1 MTRYPESTPQPWL
14 KTPCVKSVS
23 LSRAAGCNVYLKLET
38 LQPSGS
44 FKSRGIGN
52 LLRNAIATHGPSK
65 PIHFY
70 CSSGGNAGL
79 ACVVAAT
86 MLKRPA
92 TIVVPLS
99 TTPLMIEKL
108 RTLGADVVQ
117 KGEHWSEADAYLREV
132 LLDKDEHGVYVPPFD
147 HEDIW
152 AGAATIIDELEEDD
166 QMGKLGYDAVVCSVG
181 GGGLFCGIMQGL
193 EQHQRLAKGVKVL
206 AVETKGA
213 DSLNLSVQNRKLMRL
228 PAITSIAS
236 SLGATQV
243 ASQAFIWALRE
254 EEEEE
259 EVVTSHVLSDAEAA
273 MACVNFADDERILVE
288 PACGASIAPAY
299 SDTLHALL
307 FPSLSPEEFSQ
318 KNIVIIV
325 CGGSNVTLQTLQ
337 AYQERY
343 GQDRTVLEKF
353 HSRRRVRGEGAAEEA
368 IPTKATTT
376 EPHVPFILHNEDE
389 HKRDDVLAQGR
400 NFEGKP
406 VLPRPAIGTMD
417 QAEVQMQ
424 VEKFGKVLVA
434 VAKDA

>member
-1 MTRYPESTPQPWL
+1 MTRYPESAPQPWL

-86 MLKRPA
+86 TLKRPA

-108 RTLGADVVQ
+108 RALGADVVQ
-117 KGEHWSEADAYLREV
+117 TGEHWSEADAYLREV

-181 GGGLFCGIMQGL
+181 GGGLFCGIMHGL
-193 EQHQRLAKGVKVL
+193 EHHQRLAAGVRVL

-213 DSLNLSVQNRKLMRL
+213 DSLNLSVQSRKLTRL
-228 PAITSIAS
+228 PGITSIAS

-243 ASQAFIWALRE
+243 ASQAFTWAMRGE
-254 EEEEE
+254 EEEAEE
-259 EVVTSHVLSDAEAA
+259 GVTSHVLSDAEAA

-318 KNIVIIV
+318 KNIVIVV
-325 CGGSNVTLQTLQ
+325 CGGSNVTLQILQ

-343 GQDRTVLEKF
+343 GQDHAVLEKF
-353 HSRRRVRGEGAAEEA
+353 HSRSRARGQGAAEEA
-368 IPTKATTT
+368 LPTTATATAR
-376 EPHVPFILHNEDE
+376 
-389 HKRDDVLAQGR
+389 RDL
-400 NFEGKP
+400 EGTP
-406 VLPRPAIGTMD
+406 VLSRPATGTMD
-417 QAEVQMQ
+417 PAEVQRQ
-424 VEKFGKVLVA
+424 VQKFGKVLLA
-434 VAKDA
+434 AAKDA